1 MLKVTENPNC
11 KNDFKNIAA
20 EHVTQFSHKLQVTDE
35 AFYADSKRNNEISGN
50 KPGRE
55 DYISNHKFYK
65 NSVGIKEKKKKCFLM
80 KSVYKCSCVGHINHL
95 LYRVRGEF
103 QTIMESEST

>member
-1 MLKVTENPNC
+1 MLKVTENPNY

-55 DYISNHKFYK
+55 DYISNRKFYK
-65 NSVGIKEKKKKCFLM
+65 NSVGIKEKKKKVVFNE
-80 KSVYKCSCVGHINHL
+80 KCLQV
-95 LYRVRGEF
+95 
-103 QTIMESEST
+103 